1 MIAGARS
8 MLVAALAAAF
18 AAAGCGSSGGETGG
32 GGGGPNDQP
41 GDIVEFG
48 GQQVARI
55 VSVDRGTARQDGKVR
70 YVIENVSGRD
80 QEDLVYSVTF
90 AFPPGAMGGDIA
102 MQYELDT
109 TVERGFALFSND
121 RSKALDAVMPEASRA
136 GALLGTKLNL
146 AIEPPALTMSRSA
159 SGPGTRFVGNRLEC
173 VGQAPFEDDPSEL
186 WLEFENVSNQKLSN
200 LEVQILFVD
209 TKARTKW
216 KSMPTVN
223 PGERKRV
230 NPDIRG
236 LDAGDRRFLVKVRQ
250 AAL

>member
-1 MIAGARS
+1 MIARA
-8 MLVAALAAAF
+8 LVTFAASVLALAAGAC
-18 AAAGCGSSGGETGG
+18 ASDTGG
-32 GGGGPNDQP
+32 GGTAAAAGPNDQP
-41 GDIVEFG
+41 GDVIEFG
-48 GQQVARI
+48 GQQIARI
-55 VSVDRGTARQDGKVR
+55 VSVDRGTARSDGKVR
-70 YVIENVSGRD
+70 YVVENISGRD
-80 QEDLVYSVTF
+80 QEDLVYSVTY

-121 RSKALDAVMPEASRA
+121 RSKALDSVMPDASRA

-146 AIEPPALTMSRSA
+146 AIEPPALTMSRTA

-223 PGERKRV
+223 PGERKRIA
-230 NPDIRG
+230 PDIRG
-236 LDAGDRRFLVKVRQ
+236 LDTGDRRFLVKVRQ